1 MHVYMTSRDDSGHRS
16 NQLRSPGLLRFFQTV
31 SFAAWLSWWYQ
42 INRVFIDLLV
52 RYLTSRI
59 SIQHPANRDPSILGL
74 ALYRALLRQ
83 CSPLTG
89 SPPWLA
95 ETQCLVKQRF
105 RRYRQLQSPSQAA
118 NALKAGYKVRL
129 LRSDLNPAYANRRD
143 SWIQTLDLLDSA
155 SKGNKQDADQVTT
168 ILSQANSLKNQF
180 AAQQRKRLKLE
191 KPLSS
196 NQLKKMKAVRS
207 ELDTWE
213 RKPDTPSILNRP
225 QPVSGKRR
233 IPVLVNA
240 RGIPFLRIKKP
251 QPANLS
257 GVIRNKLNKRWACIE
272 VRDKLQIEVLFGK
285 DEDAWDRLTHTQDEG
300 SWAEQP
306 KLALDNIYHKIH
318 ETDRKTREMAENMWQ
333 VVLRERAALAEE
345 EKQKQVQIQ
354 A

>member
-1 MHVYMTSRDDSGHRS
+1 MAKLVVPNQSGVHR
-16 NQLRSPGLLRFFQTV
+16 
-31 SFAAWLSWWYQ
+31 FAC
-42 INRVFIDLLV
+42 
-52 RYLTSRI
+52 
-59 SIQHPANRDPSILGL
+59 L

-118 NALKAGYKVRL
+118 NALKAGYK
-129 LRSDLNPAYANRRD
+129 
-143 SWIQTLDLLDSA
+143 TLDLLDSA

-257 GVIRNKLNKRWACIE
+257 GVIRSKLNKRWACIE